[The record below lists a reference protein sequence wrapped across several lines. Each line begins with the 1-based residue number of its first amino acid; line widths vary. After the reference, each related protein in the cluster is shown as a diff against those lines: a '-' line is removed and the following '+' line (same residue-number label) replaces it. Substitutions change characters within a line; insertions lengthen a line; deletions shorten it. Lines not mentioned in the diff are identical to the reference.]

1 MPALR
6 HELCT
11 FGLMLAILRIPFMKR
26 NLKYT
31 IPALILVAGAAF
43 GFRYVQSANAEKES
57 LVMRLVAEALQ
68 GVHYQPRAVDDA
80 FSEDVFKAYL
90 ELLDGEKR
98 FLYQSDYDRLAM
110 HRLKLDD
117 YFTSGNLSF
126 FEESSSL
133 WKQRRT
139 EARRR
144 YTRILAKPVDLTKAR
159 SLETD
164 AEKRAYPK
172 DSAAMDAFWADYL
185 TSRVLDRLYD
195 RAYEKKDSVNQ
206 AFLPGHPDFAANESE
221 ARAKELE
228 IHNEWFD
235 GLDELDRTD
244 DFSYY
249 INAYAAAFDPHT
261 QYFPPQQQEAFEIEM
276 TGQLEGIGAQLQQDG
291 EFVTIASI
299 VTGSACW
306 RQGELEVGDKLLKV
320 AQGDAQPEDV
330 VGMRVNKVVTKVR
343 GKKGTEVRLTVRK
356 KDGTEKVIPIV
367 RDIVEMEATFA
378 RSAMLGNS
386 VGYIR
391 LPKFY
396 VDFFDE
402 SNRDCAEDVRTELR
416 ALKAAGARGI
426 IFDLRGNGGGSLPAA
441 VGIAGHFI
449 DKGPVVQV
457 KTQGQRVRSYD
468 DPTPG
473 VEWDGPLVVLVDES
487 TASASE
493 IVAAAL
499 QDYGRAIIV
508 GTTQTFGKGT
518 VQNMMDFDRAAGPFY
533 AKYQPLGAFKL
544 TIQKYYR
551 VNGGTTQLDGV
562 RSDVVIPDAFQHV
575 AYGERELD
583 FALAADK
590 IPAAAYTPVAGNPK
604 RAQAVAASQARVSAN
619 PDFARINDYSNY
631 LREQEKN
638 SGLPLK
644 WDDFVADR
652 RATEQAIKQFDREGA
667 PTDTTV
673 ATMITPGKPEKAE
686 EDRRWLRA
694 VRRDP
699 SIVESMRL
707 LTDLQ

>member
-1 MPALR
+1 
-6 HELCT
+6 
-11 FGLMLAILRIPFMKR
+11 MLAILRIPFMKR

-43 GFRYVQSANAEKES
+43 GFRYVQSTNAEKES

-98 FLYQSDYDRLAM
+98 FLYQSDYDRLAK

-117 YFTSGNLSF
+117 YFTSGDLSF

-144 YTRILAKPVDLTKAR
+144 YTRILAKPLDLSRAR

-195 RAYEKKDSVNQ
+195 RAYEKKDSINQ

-518 VQNMMDFDRAAGPFY
+518 VQNMMDFDRAAGAFY

-590 IPAAAYTPVAGNPK
+590 IPAAAYKPVAENPK

-619 PDFARINDYSNY
+619 PDFTRINDYSNY

-652 RATEQAIKQFDREGA
+652 RATEQAIKRFDREGA

>member
-1 MPALR
+1 MR
-6 HELCT
+6 
-11 FGLMLAILRIPFMKR
+11 K

-31 IPALILVAGAAF
+31 LPVLLLVGLFVAAFQTATNNPTRDAAVLKLVAD
-43 GFRYVQSANAEKES
+43 
-57 LVMRLVAEALQ
+57 ALSQ
-68 GVHYQPRAVDDA
+68 AHYQPKPIDDELSESAFDA
-80 FSEDVFKAYL
+80 FL
-90 ELLDGEKR
+90 ETLDGDKR
-98 FLYQSDYDRLAM
+98 FFTQKDVESLRTDRLN
-110 HRLKLDD
+110 LDD
-117 YFTSGNLSF
+117 QIQAGSAEF
-126 FEESSSL
+126 FDRSYAL
-133 WKQRRT
+133 FVQRLD
-139 EARRR
+139 EAQARYRRL
-144 YTRILAKPVDLTKAR
+144 LAAPISAQAGEKYQ
-159 SLETD
+159 TD
-164 AEKRAYPK
+164 PDKRAYPANQEALE
-172 DSAAMDAFWADYL
+172 DHWRRYLAF
-185 TSRVLDRLYD
+185 RVTARMVD
-195 RAYEKKDSVNQ
+195 RASDADSGAV
-206 AFLPGHPDFAANESE
+206 LTPGTTSFAE
-221 ARAKELE
+221 AEASARKKELE
-228 IHNEWFD
+228 MHDEWFNNLKD
-235 GLDELDRTD
+235 MDRGEWFGLYVNSFAL
-244 DFSYY
+244 
-249 INAYAAAFDPHT
+249 AFDPHT
-261 QYFPPQQQEAFEIEM
+261 EYFAPRAKENFEIEM

-378 RSAMLGNS
+378 RSAMLGDGI
-386 VGYIR
+386 GYIR

-402 SNRDCAEDVRTELR
+402 SNRDCSEDVRTELR

-449 DKGPVVQV
+449 DNGPVVQV

-508 GTTQTFGKGT
+508 GTNQTFGKGT

-583 FALAADK
+583 FALASDK
-590 IPAAAYTPVAGNPK
+590 IPAAAFKASAASPK
-604 RAQAVAASQARVSAN
+604 RAQAVAASQARVNAN
-619 PDFARINDYSNY
+619 PEFTRINEYSNY

-638 SGLPLK
+638 TGLPLK

-652 RATEQAIKQFDREGA
+652 RATEEAIKRFDREGA
-667 PTDTTV
+667 RTDTTV

-707 LTDLQ
+707 LIDLQ

>member
-43 GFRYVQSANAEKES
+43 GFRYVQSANTEKES

-68 GVHYQPRAVDDA
+68 GVHYQPRAIDDT
-80 FSEDVFKAYL
+80 FSEDVFNAYL
-90 ELLDGEKR
+90 DLLDGEKR
-98 FLYQSDYDRLAM
+98 FLYQSDHDRLAK
-110 HRLKLDD
+110 HKLKLDD

-195 RAYEKKDSVNQ
+195 RAYEKKDSINQ

-378 RSAMLGNS
+378 RSAMLGTNI
-386 VGYIR
+386 GYIR

-402 SNRDCAEDVRTELR
+402 SNRDCSEDVRTELR

-590 IPAAAYTPVAGNPK
+590 IPAAAYKPVAENSK
-604 RAQAVAASQARVSAN
+604 RAQAVAASQARVNTN
-619 PDFARINDYSNY
+619 PEFTRINDYSNY

-638 SGLPLK
+638 TGLPLK

-652 RATEQAIKQFDREGA
+652 RASEEAIKRFDREGA
-667 PTDTTV
+667 RTDTTA
-673 ATMITPGKPEKAE
+673 ATMVTPGKPEKAE

-699 SIVESMRL
+699 SIVESIRL

>member
-1 MPALR
+1 
-6 HELCT
+6 
-11 FGLMLAILRIPFMKR
+11 MLAILRIPFMKR

-43 GFRYVQSANAEKES
+43 GFRYVQSATSEKES

-80 FSEDVFKAYL
+80 FSEDVFTAYL

-98 FLYQSDYDRLAM
+98 FLYQSDYDRLAK

-117 YFTSGNLSF
+117 YFTSGDLSF

-133 WKQRRT
+133 WNQRRT

-144 YTRILAKPVDLTKAR
+144 YTRILAKPLNLSKAR

-195 RAYEKKDSVNQ
+195 RAYEKIDSVNS
-206 AFLPGHPDFAANESE
+206 AFLPGHPDFAANEAE

-249 INAYAAAFDPHT
+249 INAYAMAFDPHT

-378 RSAMLGNS
+378 RSAMLGNGI
-386 VGYIR
+386 GYIR

-402 SNRDCAEDVRTELR
+402 SNRDCSEDVRTELR

-449 DKGPVVQV
+449 DNGPVVQV

-508 GTTQTFGKGT
+508 GTNQTFGKGT

-583 FALAADK
+583 FALASDK
-590 IPAAAYTPVAGNPK
+590 IPAAAFKASAASPK
-604 RAQAVAASQARVSAN
+604 RAQAVAASQARVNAN
-619 PDFARINDYSNY
+619 PEFTRINEYSNY

-638 SGLPLK
+638 TRLPLK

-652 RATEQAIKQFDREGA
+652 RATEEAIKRFDREGA
-667 PTDTTV
+667 RTDTTV

-699 SIVESMRL
+699 SNVESMRL
-707 LTDLQ
+707 LIDLQ

>member
-1 MPALR
+1 
-6 HELCT
+6 
-11 FGLMLAILRIPFMKR
+11 MKR

-31 IPALILVAGAAF
+31 LPALLLVAGAAF
-43 GFRYVQSANAEKES
+43 GFRYVQSANTEKES
-57 LVMRLVAEALQ
+57 LIMRLVAEALQ
-68 GVHYQPRAVDDA
+68 GVHYQPREINDA
-80 FSEDVFKAYL
+80 FSEDVFTAYL
-90 ELLDGEKR
+90 DLLDGEKR
-98 FLYQSDYDRLAM
+98 FFYQSDYDRLAK
-110 HRLKLDD
+110 HRQKLDD
-117 YFTSGNLSF
+117 YFLSGDLTF
-126 FEESSSL
+126 FETSSAL
-133 WKQRRT
+133 WNQRRA

-144 YTRILAKPVDLTKAR
+144 YTRLLAKPLDYSRVRT
-159 SLETD
+159 LETD

-195 RAYEKKDSVNQ
+195 RAYEKKDSVNA
-206 AFLPGHPDFAANESE
+206 AFLPGHADFAANEAE
-221 ARAKELE
+221 ARTKELE

-235 GLDELDRTD
+235 GLESLERAD
-244 DFSYY
+244 DFGYY
-249 INAYAAAFDPHT
+249 LNAYAAAFDPHT
-261 QYFPPQQQEAFEIEM
+261 SYFPPQQQEAFEIEM

-320 AQGDAQPEDV
+320 AQGSAEPEDV

-378 RSAMLGNS
+378 RSALLGDGI
-386 VGYIR
+386 GYIR

-402 SNRDCAEDVRTELR
+402 SNRDCAEDVRNELR

-449 DKGPVVQV
+449 DQGPVVQV

-468 DPTPG
+468 DPAPG

-508 GTTQTFGKGT
+508 GTRQTFGKGT

-533 AKYQPLGAFKL
+533 SKYQPLGAFKL

-583 FALAADK
+583 FALAADR
-590 IPAAAYTPVAGNPK
+590 IPAAKFRAVEASPK
-604 RAQAVAASQARVSAN
+604 QAAAIAAAQARVNAN
-619 PDFARINDYSNY
+619 PEFIRINEYSNY
-631 LREQEKN
+631 LSAQEKLT
-638 SGLPLK
+638 GLPLN
-644 WDDFVADR
+644 WEHFVADR
-652 RATEQAIKQFDREGA
+652 QADEAALKRFDREG
-667 PTDTTV
+667 PRTDTTV
-673 ATMITPGKPEKAE
+673 AVMITPGKPEKAE

-694 VRRDP
+694 LRRDP
-699 SIVESMRL
+699 TVVESMRL

>member
-1 MPALR
+1 
-6 HELCT
+6 
-11 FGLMLAILRIPFMKR
+11 
-26 NLKYT
+26 
-31 IPALILVAGAAF
+31 
-43 GFRYVQSANAEKES
+43 
-57 LVMRLVAEALQ
+57 
-68 GVHYQPRAVDDA
+68 
-80 FSEDVFKAYL
+80 
-90 ELLDGEKR
+90 
-98 FLYQSDYDRLAM
+98 
-110 HRLKLDD
+110 
-117 YFTSGNLSF
+117 
-126 FEESSSL
+126 
-133 WKQRRT
+133 
-139 EARRR
+139 
-144 YTRILAKPVDLTKAR
+144 
-159 SLETD
+159 
-164 AEKRAYPK
+164 
-172 DSAAMDAFWADYL
+172 MDAFWADYL

-195 RAYEKKDSVNQ
+195 RAYEKFDSVNS
-206 AFLPGHPDFAANESE
+206 AFLPGHPDFAANEAE

-249 INAYAAAFDPHT
+249 INAYAMAFDPHT

-378 RSAMLGNS
+378 RSAMLGDGI
-386 VGYIR
+386 GYIR

-402 SNRDCAEDVRTELR
+402 SNRDCSEDVRTELR

-449 DKGPVVQV
+449 DNGPVVQV

-508 GTTQTFGKGT
+508 GTNQTFGKGT

-583 FALAADK
+583 FALASDK
-590 IPAAAYTPVAGNPK
+590 IPAAAFKASAASPK
-604 RAQAVAASQARVSAN
+604 RAQAVAASQARVNAN
-619 PDFARINDYSNY
+619 PEFTRINEYSNY

-638 SGLPLK
+638 TGLPLK

-652 RATEQAIKQFDREGA
+652 RATEEAIKRFDREGA
-667 PTDTTV
+667 RTDTTV

-707 LTDLQ
+707 LIDLQ